1 MRLKDYSEKD
11 GKRVWLADGRSRDG
25 EREESY
31 SVLGGYA
38 GER

>member
-1 MRLKDYSEKD
+1 VD
-11 GKRVWLADGRSRDG
+11 WLADGRSRDD
-25 EREESY
+25 EREDSY

>member
-1 MRLKDYSEKD
+1 MRLKDYDMKD
-11 GKRVWLADGRSRDG
+11 GKHVWLADGRSRDD
-25 EREESY
+25 EREDGY

>member
-1 MRLKDYSEKD
+1 MRLKGYDTK
-11 GKRVWLADGRSRDG
+11 DGRSRDD